1 MAHKH
6 IEQSVKECQRFSIRK
21 LSIGAASVLL
31 ATVAFM
37 STGVSSQVHA
47 AETSEAATTQASSDA
62 KLSDAKTKL
71 QAALDSAKALKVTD
85 EQKKQAGLDKAIT
98 EAEAAVKGSDINVVN
113 TKLDELNKAVDVVKA
128 EMAKATTTK
137 ADTSTAKADKETST
151 SSSTSTSASESK
163 TSASES
169 TSSSAA
175 KATSDK
181 SKESSSTEAKDE
193 KSSESEEYPGP
204 DDLPKG
210 YHFMAVFVKDKDSGQ
225 FVFYSNS
232 SDWSTKEE
240 IALKDFGTEP
250 GMIYGIN
257 YLKTYLNYL
266 GYNLDDSPENKHV
279 LETSIFGKTD
289 SAELTASKMSSDE
302 LKNKKLITVK
312 FVDENDKT
320 PITKPLKIY
329 VDKDAKSISGSVVDV
344 INEHYLLPMFLT
356 AQDEGLKIPISTHMP
371 ISNESN
377 RTGGKG
383 AAISAD
389 GVVTLHQSGGMVVEK
404 KDHKKTEAKENQP
417 EKPKKISKE
426 ESFAGIAYV
435 PEFAFNPFWKLPL
448 VDGEGNYTGKNIA
461 TNSNWKILAKKT
473 IDGEVY
479 YRLGTDKQWIS
490 ADYVTV
496 KSADQAKTETPAK
509 TETKETPAKEAASQT
524 KDSKEVAYTG
534 VVYAPVINNN
544 RGWKIALLDG
554 EGNYTGQF
562 ISTDSN
568 WKIFAKKTMNGEDYY
583 RLGTDKQW
591 VPAKF
596 VTVKSA
602 QPVKTETPAKT
613 ETKETPAKETATQT
627 KDSKEEA
634 VSGVAYAPVINNNAG
649 WMIALLDGEGN
660 YTGKYIPTNSNWKV
674 LAKKTVNGEDYYRL
688 GTDKQWVPG
697 KFLEVKLTESAK
709 STTPTKTESKETP
722 ATQTT
727 AAKEEAVSGVAYAPV
742 INNNPGWMIALL
754 DGEGNYTGKYIPT
767 NSNWKVYAKKTING
781 TTYYRL
787 GTDKQWVPER
797 FLQFKASETA
807 KTVAPTKSE
816 TPSSTEEAIS
826 GIAHAPVINNNPGW
840 MIALLDGEGNYT
852 GKYISTN
859 SNWKVFARKTINGR
873 TYYRLGTDQQ
883 WAPASYL
890 NLIK

>member
-1 MAHKH
+1 M
-6 IEQSVKECQRFSIRK
+6 Q
-21 LSIGAASVLL
+21 
-31 ATVAFM
+31 
-37 STGVSSQVHA
+37 
-47 AETSEAATTQASSDA
+47 TT
-62 KLSDAKTKL
+62 
-71 QAALDSAKALKVTD
+71 LDSAKALKVTD

-98 EAEAAVKGSDINVVN
+98 AAEAAVKGSDINVVN
-113 TKLDELNKAVDVVKA
+113 TKLDELNKAVDAVKA

-204 DDLPKG
+204 DELPKG
-210 YHFMAVFVKDKDSGQ
+210 YHFMTIYVKDKDSGQ
-225 FVFYSNS
+225 HLYIGDS
-232 SDWSTKEE
+232 SEWSSKEGTP
-240 IALKDFGTEP
+240 LKDFGTKP
-250 GMIYGIN
+250 GLLGGIN
-257 YLKTYLNYL
+257 YLKKYLNFV

-289 SAELTASKMSSDE
+289 AAVLTASKMSNEE

-312 FVDENDKT
+312 FVDEKDNT
-320 PITKPLKIY
+320 PVTTPLKIY
-329 VDKDAKSISGSVVDV
+329 VDKDAKSISGTVVD
-344 INEHYLLPMFLT
+344 IIDEHYLLPMFLG
-356 AQDEGLKIPISTHMP
+356 AQAAGENLPISTHMP
-371 ISNESN
+371 YSNESV
-377 RTGGKG
+377 RSVAPGGKG

-389 GVVTLHQSGGMVVEK
+389 GVVTLHQAAGMAVEK
-404 KDHKKTEAKENQP
+404 KDNKKPETKENQ
-417 EKPKKISKE
+417 PKKISKE
-426 ESFAGIAYV
+426 EPFTGIAYV
-435 PEFAFNPFWKLPL
+435 PEIAFNPFWKIPL
-448 VDGEGNYTGKNIA
+448 VDGEGNYNGKNIA

-479 YRLGTDKQWIS
+479 YRLGTDKQWVS
-490 ADYVTV
+490 SKFVTV
-496 KSADQAKTETPAK
+496 KSADKAKSETPAK

-524 KDSKEVAYTG
+524 KDSKEEAYTG

-554 EGNYTGQF
+554 EGNYTGQY

-602 QPVKTETPAKT
+602 QPVKSETPAKT
-613 ETKETPAKETATQT
+613 ETKETPAKETATQA

-722 ATQTT
+722 TTTTT
-727 AAKEEAVSGVAYAPV
+727 AAKEEAVSGIAYAPV

-767 NSNWKVYAKKTING
+767 NSNWRVLAKKTING

-797 FLQFKASETA
+797 FLQFKANETA

>member
-1 MAHKH
+1 
-6 IEQSVKECQRFSIRK
+6 
-21 LSIGAASVLL
+21 
-31 ATVAFM
+31 
-37 STGVSSQVHA
+37 
-47 AETSEAATTQASSDA
+47 
-62 KLSDAKTKL
+62 
-71 QAALDSAKALKVTD
+71 
-85 EQKKQAGLDKAIT
+85 
-98 EAEAAVKGSDINVVN
+98 
-113 TKLDELNKAVDVVKA
+113 
-128 EMAKATTTK
+128 
-137 ADTSTAKADKETST
+137 
-151 SSSTSTSASESK
+151 
-163 TSASES
+163 
-169 TSSSAA
+169 
-175 KATSDK
+175 
-181 SKESSSTEAKDE
+181 
-193 KSSESEEYPGP
+193 
-204 DDLPKG
+204 
-210 YHFMAVFVKDKDSGQ
+210 
-225 FVFYSNS
+225 
-232 SDWSTKEE
+232 
-240 IALKDFGTEP
+240 
-250 GMIYGIN
+250 
-257 YLKTYLNYL
+257 
-266 GYNLDDSPENKHV
+266 
-279 LETSIFGKTD
+279 
-289 SAELTASKMSSDE
+289 
-302 LKNKKLITVK
+302 
-312 FVDENDKT
+312 
-320 PITKPLKIY
+320 
-329 VDKDAKSISGSVVDV
+329 
-344 INEHYLLPMFLT
+344 
-356 AQDEGLKIPISTHMP
+356 
-371 ISNESN
+371 
-377 RTGGKG
+377 
-383 AAISAD
+383 
-389 GVVTLHQSGGMVVEK
+389 
-404 KDHKKTEAKENQP
+404 
-417 EKPKKISKE
+417 
-426 ESFAGIAYV
+426 
-435 PEFAFNPFWKLPL
+435 
-448 VDGEGNYTGKNIA
+448 
-461 TNSNWKILAKKT
+461 
-473 IDGEVY
+473 
-479 YRLGTDKQWIS
+479 
-490 ADYVTV
+490 
-496 KSADQAKTETPAK
+496 
-509 TETKETPAKEAASQT
+509 
-524 KDSKEVAYTG
+524 
-534 VVYAPVINNN
+534 
-544 RGWKIALLDG
+544 
-554 EGNYTGQF
+554 
-562 ISTDSN
+562 
-568 WKIFAKKTMNGEDYY
+568 MNGEDYY
-583 RLGTDKQW
+583 RLGTDKQG

-826 GIAHAPVINNNPGW
+826 GIAHAPVINNNPGG

-883 WAPASYL
+883 WAHASYL
-890 NLIK
+890 TLIK